1 MFKRTILLCLSLI
14 CLLVSVA
21 SAGSKPIDE
30 TRWYWV
36 TSNSQTGVY
45 IDKQNIEYD
54 PATDSV
60 NLWVMY
66 YTPTEELTWLEKTQI
81 SYTEN
86 TMTMFKHYTYTKDSQ
101 FPTEVI
107 DRTVTDEIVPG
118 TFGESIRD
126 VSLTLINRDEQLA
139 EYKKQQDEAS
149 KKAVEEQEKQEN
161 DQRNEEITRAAIGII
176 GGLF

>member
-1 MFKRTILLCLSLI
+1 MIKRVCLLCLLLLS
-14 CLLVSVA
+14 LLVSIV
-21 SAGSKPIDE
+21 SAKPIDE
-30 TRWYWV
+30 NRWYWV
-36 TSNSQTGVY
+36 TSNSKTGVY

-139 EYKKQQDEAS
+139 EYKKQQEEEA
-149 KKAVEEQEKQEN
+149 KQQEQEQKEQEKE
-161 DQRNEEITRAAIGII
+161 QRNKEITNTAIGII
-176 GGLF
+176 GSLF